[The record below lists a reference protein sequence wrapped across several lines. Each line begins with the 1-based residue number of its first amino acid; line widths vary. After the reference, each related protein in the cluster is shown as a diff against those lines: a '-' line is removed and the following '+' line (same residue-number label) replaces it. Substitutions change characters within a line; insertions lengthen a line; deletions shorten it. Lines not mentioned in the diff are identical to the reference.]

1 MPKTPPDRPPRT
13 ALTPR
18 SRNLPT
24 ARVAEPRWL
33 AAAELSRGGLFSAAR
48 IGIHSPFH
56 AASRDSPARAYYV
69 SLLRG
74 TGMSS
79 ALSDI
84 PFRPS
89 GMAPLSKI
97 SPIADMCIHSLPPN
111 SVGRLRVEHE
121 QQRARPTALT
131 GNGTNRHREKWRNC
145 VYQLRASGYLGP
157 NGVATGQPQRA
168 ETRMVSPCGQH

>member
-1 MPKTPPDRPPRT
+1 MSEGAKDPSRSPSTP

-48 IGIHSPFH
+48 IGIRSPFH

-79 ALSDI
+79 VPSDI

-89 GMAPLSKI
+89 SMASPSKI
-97 SPIADMCIHSLPPN
+97 SPIADMCIHSLPPD
-111 SVGRLRVEHE
+111 SVGRLRVEHDNKGLGRQPSRE
-121 QQRARPTALT
+121 T
-131 GNGTNRHREKWRNC
+131 GPIVTVRNGAIVSISCGH
-145 VYQLRASGYLGP
+145 LGTL
-157 NGVATGQPQRA
+157 AQM
-168 ETRMVSPCGQH
+168 E